1 MMKKM
6 FGKKLAFLLA
16 ACVLTAGA
24 FVACKN
30 GEESEESAASSLA
43 SPVGADPFKT
53 GTYRVVY
60 TCIDP
65 ENNSLYTD
73 TYIEKFDTK
82 RRIMTQYIDET
93 ETLKWADQM
102 TYTYN
107 NTEKTVTMAYY
118 RSTIP
123 TDIDAYISA
132 DTENTDYTGEWKFV
146 PLDDYIAFKKNVCNA
161 QIAERQK
168 KINSQNISEQERKR
182 LQDEIE
188 EIQRRSQS
196 IEKEMKDIS
205 QTTFVWSYATDDGNI
220 TLTLNNSKY
229 GDKEVL
235 TFIN

>member
-30 GEESEESAASSLA
+30 GEESEGSAASSLA

-53 GTYRVVY
+53 GTYRVIY

-65 ENNSLYTD
+65 ERDRLYTD

-93 ETLKWADQM
+93 GTLKWAEQM
-102 TYTYN
+102 IYTYN

-118 RSTIP
+118 RIAIP
-123 TDIDAYISA
+123 ADIDAYISA
-132 DTENTDYTGEWKFV
+132 DMEDTDYTGEWKFV
-146 PLDDYIAFKKNVCNA
+146 TIDDYITFEKKVCNA

-220 TLTLNNSKY
+220 TLILNNSKY

-235 TFIN
+235 TLIN

>member
-6 FGKKLAFLLA
+6 FGKKLVFLLA
-16 ACVLTAGA
+16 ACVLMAGL

-30 GEESEESAASSLA
+30 EEESEESAASSLA
-43 SPVGADPFKT
+43 SPVGADPFT
-53 GTYRVVY
+53 TETYKVVF

-73 TYIEKFDTK
+73 TYIEKFDTQ

-93 ETLKWADQM
+93 GTLKWAEQM
-102 TYTYN
+102 IYTYN

-118 RSTIP
+118 RIAIP
-123 TDIDAYISA
+123 ADIDAYISA
-132 DTENTDYTGEWKFV
+132 DTKDTDYTGEWKFV
-146 PLDDYIAFKKNVCNA
+146 TIDDYITFEKKLCNA
-161 QIAERQK
+161 QIAEKQK

-182 LQDEIE
+182 LQEEIE
-188 EIQRRSQS
+188 EIKEDLES
-196 IEKEMKDIS
+196 IEKEMKDIA

-220 TLTLNNSKY
+220 TLILNNSKY

>member
-1 MMKKM
+1 MKKM

-43 SPVGADPFKT
+43 SPVGTDPFKT
-53 GTYRVVY
+53 GTYKVVY

-65 ENNSLYTD
+65 EKNSLYTD
-73 TYIEKFDTK
+73 TYIKKFDTK
-82 RRIMTQYIDET
+82 QRIMTQYIDET

-102 TYTYN
+102 AYTYN

-123 TDIDAYISA
+123 ADIDAYISA
-132 DTENTDYTGEWKFV
+132 NTEETGYTGEWKFV
-146 PLDDYIAFKKNVCNA
+146 TLDDYITFEKKLYNA

-168 KINSQNISEQERKR
+168 KIDGPNISEEERKR
-182 LQDEIE
+182 LQAEIE
-188 EIQRRSQS
+188 DIKEDLEF
-196 IEKEMKDIS
+196 IEKEMKDIA
-205 QTTFVWSYATDDGNI
+205 QTTFVWSYATDNDTI
-220 TLTLNNSKY
+220 TLTLNNAKY